1 LISGKRR
8 NDEEICLYSFLNY
21 GHDIATTS
29 FAIKFDIWETGMS
42 INEVVS
48 LANKHDIPIA
58 RENMYHGYKKFS
70 PKLIDDNFY
79 KASSLYYRTNVSGH
93 QSIVYLRLT
102 NDSKFIREIEVRLF
116 GIKNREDFRQEMI
129 KILSQKYG
137 QHQVVQG
144 FGFKAHQWK
153 PDPTSQVL
161 MRDSAAE
168 VGIIYTDLKIK
179 EAQEEERRQKDIG
192 KIRKDEKKF

>member
-1 LISGKRR
+1 MRKFAFISLLIT
-8 NDEEICLYSFLNY
+8 LTTFP
-21 GHDIATTS
+21 TTS
-29 FAIKFDIWETGMS
+29 SAIKFDIWETGMS
-42 INEVVS
+42 INEVVN
-48 LANKHDIPIA
+48 LAFKHDIPIA
-58 RENMYHGYKKFS
+58 REGIIHGRKKFD
-70 PKLIDDNFY
+70 PKLIEDNFY
-79 KASSLYYRTNVSGH
+79 KASSLYYNTNISGH
-93 QSIVYLRLT
+93 QTVVYLRLT
-102 NDSKFIREIEVRLF
+102 NDSKFVREIEVRLF

-137 QHQVVQG
+137 QHQEVQG

-168 VGIIYTDLKIK
+168 IVILYTDLKIK